1 MSEDK
6 NKPSSGNLYKSKYKT
21 NDGSEE
27 DRTREDYY
35 GTYRDVDGKV
45 WKLKGYINKGQ
56 YGTWLKI
63 YTQEMIPV
71 KYDTHFDENGSSSV
85 TRADDDVKKDE
96 FEDEVPF

>member
-6 NKPSSGNLYKSKYKT
+6 NKPSSGNLYKSKYKL

-45 WKLKGYINKGQ
+45 WILTGYINKGQ

-63 YTQEMIPV
+63 YTSEMNATE
-71 KYDTHFDENGSSSV
+71 KYTDSNSAPQRE
-85 TRADDDVKKDE
+85 E
-96 FEDEVPF
+96 FEDDVPF